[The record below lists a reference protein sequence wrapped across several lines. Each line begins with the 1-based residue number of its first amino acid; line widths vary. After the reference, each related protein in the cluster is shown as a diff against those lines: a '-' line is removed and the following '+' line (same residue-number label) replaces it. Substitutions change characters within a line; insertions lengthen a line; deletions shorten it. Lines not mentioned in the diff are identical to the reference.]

1 MDNNDFDPFE
11 DVPDHL
17 KVLGQGW
24 AAKFNPA
31 VPRIMDLSLRHILM
45 PSVSE
50 VVCVRFSPDGGLVAV
65 GIDCGVQIFR
75 TDTRQMFCEMKHG
88 LTQWG
93 QPDLVRAVCFLAGGN
108 VLAAAGDDGKVRLW
122 DINSRSITHTFLG
135 HEATVTCLEL
145 SKDSRFLVSGSED
158 KTVRCWDINSGQEVA
173 KGVLSHRVL
182 SLSLSPDAKILAAGT
197 LHGAVLLD
205 GTTCGLVGKVGED
218 DAHDNTVYS
227 VAFSP
232 DGSRLA
238 TAGSDKMVRIW
249 DMLPSDGKPRLLH
262 AIDGHEDEAL
272 SVCWAENGRWIIS
285 GSKDRS
291 FLISDSE
298 SAKVQA
304 TVYGHSNVVL
314 SVTSMPA
321 QCLFATAGSD
331 LGRVMLWSY
340 KIRTEPYMAPT
351 SAPRASLKR
360 PGSGLPLHYL
370 PPSKKHFPIFM
381 GDEERDWSAATLLIR
396 EVCMLKMIDQLTDKP
411 EWWLKV
417 RDPDITAK
425 WKAEALEM
433 DWAAYRQHGDFTT
446 AMADACIAEMQKKA
460 KLYEK
465 TGLVPVFDYS
475 ACVVKSD
482 TIAADLFGKL
492 KDAVMPL
499 ENVPEDQKDW
509 HPGSDGKVLDLVHPS
524 LWPLVYGRTRILTD
538 RTCNVQDCISSCG
551 QGSVLSKPTSA
562 ELVMNQRWPYDED
575 GLSIPSLS
583 LNFQWLP
590 CDVVIDADGHATI
603 DSYIN
608 NLNPSEHAE
617 LYSII
622 GGFIEQSLPAWDIV
636 YRWPDEFSFQRLKAE
651 MVGPNCTTPDKCQYG
666 CYPSNRPL
674 NEGERPREDD
684 DESSLPSPSA
694 STVGSE
700 NDPVRDQLDS
710 EWFDRTHKVILPDA
724 VPEQNLKPDRSF
736 HLTPQDVRSSKFFNG
751 KSRIQVIVKLANIH
765 LTPKNPTYNG
775 GSWHIEGQL
784 NEHICAT
791 ALFYYDNE
799 NITESRLAFRTR
811 SNREELDTGLDY
823 QQSDYRSIARTFAIE
838 PTPPHDS
845 TVQDIGSVLTRSG
858 RAVFF
863 PNLYQHQV
871 QPFSLADPSRPGH
884 RKILALFLVD
894 PAIPIISTAQVPPQQ
909 PHWRAGHG
917 TQQGSSS
924 GDTATDVIDWAEA
937 VQIRAELM
945 QERSALQTQT
955 NQNYEKATFN
965 FCEH

>member
-1 MDNNDFDPFE
+1 
-11 DVPDHL
+11 
-17 KVLGQGW
+17 
-24 AAKFNPA
+24 
-31 VPRIMDLSLRHILM
+31 
-45 PSVSE
+45 
-50 VVCVRFSPDGGLVAV
+50 
-65 GIDCGVQIFR
+65 
-75 TDTRQMFCEMKHG
+75 
-88 LTQWG
+88 
-93 QPDLVRAVCFLAGGN
+93 
-108 VLAAAGDDGKVRLW
+108 
-122 DINSRSITHTFLG
+122 
-135 HEATVTCLEL
+135 
-145 SKDSRFLVSGSED
+145 
-158 KTVRCWDINSGQEVA
+158 
-173 KGVLSHRVL
+173 
-182 SLSLSPDAKILAAGT
+182 
-197 LHGAVLLD
+197 
-205 GTTCGLVGKVGED
+205 
-218 DAHDNTVYS
+218 
-227 VAFSP
+227 
-232 DGSRLA
+232 
-238 TAGSDKMVRIW
+238 
-249 DMLPSDGKPRLLH
+249 
-262 AIDGHEDEAL
+262 
-272 SVCWAENGRWIIS
+272 
-285 GSKDRS
+285 
-291 FLISDSE
+291 
-298 SAKVQA
+298 
-304 TVYGHSNVVL
+304 
-314 SVTSMPA
+314 
-321 QCLFATAGSD
+321 
-331 LGRVMLWSY
+331 
-340 KIRTEPYMAPT
+340 
-351 SAPRASLKR
+351 
-360 PGSGLPLHYL
+360 
-370 PPSKKHFPIFM
+370 
-381 GDEERDWSAATLLIR
+381 
-396 EVCMLKMIDQLTDKP
+396 
-411 EWWLKV
+411 
-417 RDPDITAK
+417 
-425 WKAEALEM
+425 
-433 DWAAYRQHGDFTT
+433 
-446 AMADACIAEMQKKA
+446 MQKKA

-465 TGLVPVFDYS
+465 TGLVPVFNYS

-562 ELVMNQRWPYDED
+562 ELVMKQRWPYDED

-617 LYSII
+617 LYNII

-636 YRWPDEFSFQRLKAE
+636 YRWPDEFSFQRLEAE
-651 MVGPNCTTPDKCQYG
+651 MVGPNCTTPDKCKYG

-684 DESSLPSPSA
+684 DESSSPSSPSA

-724 VPEQNLKPDRSF
+724 VPEQNLKPDRFF

-823 QQSDYRSIARTFAIE
+823 QQSDYRSIARTFAID

-909 PHWRAGHG
+909 PHWRADHR

-924 GDTATDVIDWAEA
+924 EDTATDVINWAEA